1 MSYADSIQKAVD
13 DYIQMETKANA
24 WDTLL
29 SLMEKNIAVPGVQD
43 AAMLDAFMESLL
55 NQIKEHT
62 K

>member
-24 WDTLL
+24 WDTLF
-29 SLMEKNIAVPGVQD
+29 SLMEKNITVPGVQD
-43 AAMLDAFMESLL
+43 AGMLDAFMERLIS
-55 NQIKEHT
+55 QIKEQT